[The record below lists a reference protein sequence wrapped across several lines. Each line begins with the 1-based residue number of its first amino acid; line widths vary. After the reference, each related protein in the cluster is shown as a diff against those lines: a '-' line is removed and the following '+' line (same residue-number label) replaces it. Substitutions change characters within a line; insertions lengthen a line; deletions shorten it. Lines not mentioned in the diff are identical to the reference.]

1 MRQPDQ
7 GLLPIPALRRTERES
22 CMAMAMLTW
31 LIAVPLLGVVTGMRS
46 MTAMA
51 VLCWFAYR
59 GDLSLDGTW
68 AFWAAKL
75 VTAIVFTVLA
85 LGELVADKLPKAAN
99 RTAPGPLIVRV
110 IFGGLVG
117 AIVAAG
123 LNGSEF
129 EGVILGMIGALIG
142 CLWRILD
149 SPRDCVAAGLQGF
162 PGGFGRR
169 RQCHRFRGTCD
180 GGCYWIAT
188 PVLVDHDGRRFAFCA
203 LRQRWA
209 FRRRG
214 Y

>member
-1 MRQPDQ
+1 
-7 GLLPIPALRRTERES
+7 
-22 CMAMAMLTW
+22 MAMAMLTW

-85 LGELVADKLPKAAN
+85 LAELVADKLPKAAN
-99 RTAPGPLIVRV
+99 RTAPGPLLVRV

-129 EGVILGMIGALIG
+129 EGVILGVIGALIG
-142 CLWRILD
+142 
-149 SPRDCVAAGLQGF
+149 SF
-162 PGGFGRR
+162 GGFLIRR
-169 RQCHRFRGTCD
+169 EIVLRL
-180 GGCYWIAT
+180 GCKDF
-188 PVLVDHDGRRFAFCA
+188 PVALAEDVSAIVFAVLA
-203 LRQRWA
+203 M
-209 FRRRG
+209 G
-214 Y
+214 VVTG